1 MSKKML
7 IVDNEEA
14 NRRLLRLVLENDG
27 CHCVEAENGPAGLSL
42 LESQDFDVVILDNGM
57 PGMTGME
64 FLNRLPHLSHNQ
76 NIPVIMVTGWIY
88 PEMRET
94 VTQLGAYAILE
105 KPYDFGELL
114 PMVTQLCP
122 APGSPHSRLSVAR

>member
-1 MSKKML
+1 MFKKML

-14 NRRLLRLVLENDG
+14 NRRLLRLVLENGG
-27 CHCVEAENGPAGLSL
+27 CHCVEAENGATGLLL
-42 LESQDFDVVILDNGM
+42 LESQDFDGVILDNVM

-64 FLNRLPHLSHNQ
+64 FLNQLPHISHNQ
-76 NIPVIMVTGWIY
+76 NIPVIMVTGLIH

-114 PMVTQLCP
+114 SMVAQLCP
-122 APGSPHSRLSVAR
+122 APASPQPRSSVA